1 MPGTQNIQ
9 NCVGSWHPKLFFD
22 GTGLILGFRWA
33 GVFSLIILMLITLIG
48 TVPINKGIL
57 DWRFDTPPDN
67 WKLLIR
73 RWELLDVFRSSA
85 AILAFAF
92 FLVAIVLRLTG
103 N

>member
-1 MPGTQNIQ
+1 MAFGVAT
-9 NCVGSWHPKLFFD
+9 LFFD
-22 GTGLILGFRWA
+22 GTGLVLGFRWA

-57 DWRFDTPPDN
+57 DWRFDAPPNN

-73 RWELLDVFRSSA
+73 RWERLDVFRSSA

-92 FLVAIVLRLTG
+92 FLVAMVLHLTG